1 MLYDVSLG
9 SAHLTKL
16 AGHLA
21 AAAAAHQHT
30 VAEARA
36 LDALLLAERA
46 REDARVAAAEERV
59 QNTAHEARAEVALLI
74 DLARRATRTARHF
87 HAGAAVA
94 EALKQSVRP
103 FFRHCVTLSADFLF
117 ADFALNA
124 RMTRECFTCVCSFCV
139 CGSFTGELEKV

>member
-59 QNTAHEARAEVALLI
+59 QNAAHEARAEVALLI
-74 DLARRATRTARHF
+74 DLTRRAARAARHL
-87 HAGAAVA
+87 HTRAAVA
-94 EALKQSVRP
+94 EAVKQSIRP
-103 FFRHCVTLSADFLF
+103 IAGHLRRNGLA
-117 ADFALNA
+117 
-124 RMTRECFTCVCSFCV
+124 
-139 CGSFTGELEKV
+139 